1 MTKTFE
7 LDLPTP
13 PSLAFLFPVEPDGIA
28 LGDLRYRVVYG
39 GRGSGKSWQ
48 MARALL
54 LHAHQ
59 QPLRIL
65 CAREYQTSIRDSVH
79 HLLAEQADAVGLGW
93 FYEIQQSTIKGKNGS
108 EFIFKGLRR
117 NVAEVKSTEAID
129 ICWVEEAEAVSD
141 QSWQVLIPTIRKP
154 GSEIWISFNPAL
166 ETDPTYQ
173 RFVVNPPNRSVV
185 RRVTYNDVGN
195 LLPDVLREEAEEL
208 KRRDPEAYAHV
219 WGGAPWHRSDAQIFA
234 GKFQVDDFTPGEE
247 WSGPYFG
254 ADWGFSQD
262 PTVLV
267 RCWTFDGRLYI
278 DHENAGIGW
287 DMDEIARRF
296 SEIPGSTDHIIRAD
310 SARPETIHEIKRRGF
325 KIQAA
330 PKWSGS
336 VEDGI
341 AHIRSY
347 SDVVIHPRCR
357 KVVEEFRLYSYE
369 VDKQTGDPLPKVR
382 DAYNHTIDAIR
393 YAIAPLIKQT
403 ALPGFY

>member
-1 MTKTFE
+1 MTTTE
-7 LDLPTP
+7 ALWVDVPEALM
-13 PSLAFLFPVEPDGIA
+13 FLMPDDGPA
-28 LGDLRYRVVYG
+28 LGEVRYRVAYG

-54 LHAHQ
+54 SHGTR

-79 HLLAEQADAVGLGW
+79 HLLASQIVDMGVEG
-93 FYEIQQSTIKGKNGS
+93 FYDVQQSIIRGINGT

-117 NVAEVKSTEAID
+117 NVTEVKSTEAVD

-154 GSEIWISFNPAL
+154 GSEIWVSFNPAL

-173 RFVVNPPNRSVV
+173 RFVINPPERAIV
-185 RRVTYNDVGN
+185 RRVTYKDIGN
-195 LLPDVLREEAEEL
+195 LLPDVLKHEAEEL
-208 KRRDPEAYAHV
+208 RRRDPEAYAHV
-219 WGGAPWHRSDAQIFA
+219 WGGAPWQRSDAQVFA
-234 GKFQVDDFTPGEE
+234 GKFKVDDFEPGKE

-262 PTVLV
+262 PTVLL
-267 RCWTFDGRLYI
+267 RCWTYDGALYI
-278 DHENAGIGW
+278 DQETAGIGW

-296 SEIPGSTDHIIRAD
+296 AQIPDAMTHTIRAD

-325 KIQAA
+325 RIEAA

-347 SDVVIHPRCR
+347 RDVIIHPRCKR
-357 KVVEEFRLYSYE
+357 VLEEFRLYSYE

-382 DAYNHTIDAIR
+382 DAHNHCIDALR
-393 YAIAPLIKQT
+393 YALAPLIRQK
-403 ALPGFY
+403 AMPGFY